1 MLGHH
6 PKTGKPIRILQTE
19 TSISKNAKT
28 LVFPSDENAR
38 WSRYDIGMIG
48 SRNIRPGTDVLIL
61 CEEDHQSEDIEWLLQ
76 GKWREVK
83 LILATT
89 AILKRI
95 GESKLKEL
103 EIGNLICLEEIGDLY
118 PFVEG
123 HWDATV
129 NDAKLLAGIL
139 LRMNLVM
146 GAEES
151 STRTIK
157 AQSTPIL
164 PRELWMITQYYKPE
178 KTKRAREINTCLQKN
193 LQNPFVDR
201 MVLLNETDM
210 SSQYNSYKDSH
221 KIQQDIIGKRLTYAI
236 VLEWIEK
243 NVPENTLCVFANSD
257 IYLDTTWK
265 LLWSTS
271 MEDRFFSL
279 LRYEATEDTPDE
291 QHPLFG
297 PRADSQDT
305 WVVLSDSVKSKKLN
319 YSSFDFPF
327 GKAGCDNAINVE
339 MLRAKFLVV
348 NPALS
353 LRTHHVH
360 SSQIR
365 TYDPQDIV
373 DKPMYFYIQPTALHE
388 MTPLYSP
395 PNAKKTELESFS
407 RPVQGPN
414 ETQLKTYCKMLAR
427 GEKYILSHDSL
438 NTWKP
443 NPLTVYEA
451 NKVFQ
456 TIQGLAYSYSELYVG
471 SSKAGSEAWNK
482 CQISGLSPSLM
493 VDVGLVSYFPDEY
506 AKMNVAYLLYYIS
519 NILLLREKAGGRGEF
534 WSPRAK
540 EFTDALLLF
549 NWNQREVPV
558 LPRDEGMQVWCK
570 KAYISLPSE
579 TTMVSREQVEALRAH
594 LRLPPVQAVS
604 GKTVIMFDE
613 QVCSRDFIKA
623 FDTQLNTEVIWPG
636 QTSIETIASK
646 LRDASTLIF
655 ANGKDGI
662 QRWGWSW
669 LMPKGSRVIEIQN
682 EMSPDGDCLHFCAA
696 AELDHFLCI
705 TPKSAS
711 GISLKTRETLVEH
724 IHSILQSVPK
734 QIEIKTDKPILIMP
748 KQPTDSFFGHAGDS
762 FREIARLWGE
772 KGYVQI
778 REDPTAHQIW
788 LNKKGDILLYDRP
801 NYDWLNGA
809 PSDERVYNLALFG
822 NPAPIVAGKAWS
834 FWPRRPELVERIAG
848 TDAPNRPFSERK
860 QRLVLYGKIE
870 NHVQKERRSGY
881 DWASACSE
889 FIMPIGAAKAYPFS
903 QEEYLMKLTEAQFG
917 LCLPGYGWKCHREVE
932 CMAMGCVP
940 IVTPDVDMK
949 NYANPPVEGTHYFVA
964 ETPGHAVSL
973 TTELTEEKWTAMS
986 AACRM
991 WWKENS
997 SVDGMWNLTQR
1008 LVAES
1013 KS

>member
-1 MLGHH
+1 MQGRH

-19 TSISKNAKT
+19 TSIYKNSKT
-28 LVFPSDENAR
+28 LVFPSDENPK
-38 WSRYDIGMIG
+38 WSRFDVGVVG
-48 SRNIRPGTDVLIL
+48 SRNIQSNTDVLLL
-61 CEEDHQSEDIEWLLQ
+61 CEANNQKEDIAWLKK
-76 GKWREVK
+76 GKWRDVK

-89 AILKRI
+89 AMLKEI
-95 GESKLKEL
+95 GEEQLKEL
-103 EIGNLICLEEIGDLY
+103 GVGNLICLEEIGDLY

-123 HWDATV
+123 TWDGTV
-129 NDAKLLAGIL
+129 NDAKLLAGLL

-146 GAEES
+146 GAEP
-151 STRTIK
+151 STKRHINAEVPT
-157 AQSTPIL
+157 L

-210 SSQYNSYKDSH
+210 STQYMPYKNSE
-221 KIQQDIIGKRLTYAI
+221 KIHQDVIGKRLTYAT

-257 IYLDTTWK
+257 IYLDLSWK
-265 LLWSTS
+265 LLWSTT
-271 MEDRFFSL
+271 MEDRFLSL
-279 LRYEATEDTPDE
+279 LRYEATDDTPDE
-291 QHPLFG
+291 QHQLFG

-305 WVVLSDSVKSKKLN
+305 WVVLSDSVKSRKLN
-319 YSSFDFPF
+319 YTSFDFPF

-339 MLRAKFLVV
+339 MLRAKFLVA
-348 NPALS
+348 NPALT
-353 LRTHHVH
+353 LKTHHVH

-365 TYDPQDIV
+365 NYDPQDIV

-388 MTPLYSP
+388 MNPLFSP
-395 PNAKKTELESFS
+395 PNATSTELTTFS
-407 RPVQGPN
+407 RPVQGAT
-414 ETQLKTYCKMLAR
+414 EAQLKTFCKMLER
-427 GEKYILSHDSL
+427 GEKYKLTPGSS
-438 NTWKP
+438 NTYTP
-443 NPLTVYEA
+443 NPFTVYEA
-451 NKVFQ
+451 EKIFQ
-456 TIQGLAYSYSELYVG
+456 TIQGLVYSYTSLYVG
-471 SSKAGSEAWNK
+471 NSKVASEAWNK

-506 AKMNVAYLLYYIS
+506 ANSNVAYLLYYIS
-519 NILLLREKAGGRGEF
+519 NILLLRERAGGKGEF
-534 WSPRAK
+534 WSPRNK
-540 EFTDALLLF
+540 QFTDALLLF

-570 KAYISLPSE
+570 KAYVTLPTE
-579 TTMVSREQVEALRAH
+579 TNVVSREQIEALRSN
-594 LRLPPVQAVS
+594 LRFPPKQADT
-604 GKTVIMFDE
+604 GKTIIVFDE

-623 FDTQLNTEVIWPG
+623 FDSHTNTEVIWPG
-636 QTSIETIASK
+636 QTSIETIATK
-646 LRDASTLIF
+646 LHDASTLIF

-682 EMSPDGDCLHFCAA
+682 EMSPDGDCLHFCGA
-696 AELDHFLCI
+696 AELEHNLCI
-705 TPKSAS
+705 TPKSPN
-711 GISLKTRETLVEH
+711 GISQKTRETLVQQ
-724 IHSILQSVPK
+724 IFSILNTQVKIVVAKS
-734 QIEIKTDKPILIMP
+734 DKPVLIMP
-748 KQPTDSFFGHAGDS
+748 KQPADSFFGHAGDS
-762 FREIARLWGE
+762 FREIARLWAE
-772 KGYVQI
+772 RGYVEI

-809 PSDERVYNLALFG
+809 PPQERVYNLALFG

-834 FWPRRPELVERIAG
+834 FWPRRPELVERIAT
-848 TDAPNRPFSERK
+848 TDAPSRPFSQRK

-889 FIMPIGAAKAYPFS
+889 FIMPLGATKAYPFS
-903 QEEYLMKLTEAQFG
+903 QEEYLMKLSEAQFG

-932 CMAMGCVP
+932 CMVMGCVP

-949 NYANPPVEGTHYFVA
+949 NYANPPVEGTHYLVA
-964 ETPGHAVSL
+964 QTPGDAVAL
-973 TTELTEEKWTAMS
+973 TTELTEEKWAAMS
-986 AACRM
+986 AACRE

-1008 LVAES
+1008 LLAES
-1013 KS
+1013 KA